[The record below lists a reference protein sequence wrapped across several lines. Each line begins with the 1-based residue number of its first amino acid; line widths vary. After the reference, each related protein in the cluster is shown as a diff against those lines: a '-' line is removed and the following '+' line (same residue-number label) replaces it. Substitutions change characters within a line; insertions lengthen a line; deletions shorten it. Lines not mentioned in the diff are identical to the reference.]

1 MDAAMPSCASAPSQ
15 RPLIDA
21 AGCDHRQVP
30 DGRPDAGPDTTRDDV
45 RRQDMSD
52 PSSTEDR
59 AEPYRE
65 SRWGAAA
72 AVLAVVCVQIVL
84 PSSLIL
90 GSRYLLPGVEVVL
103 LVALV
108 ATNPTKLTAKSR
120 DMRAG
125 SIALLLL
132 IGAANTLSLGLL
144 VDSLLNGSTTS
155 GRTLILAAI
164 GIWLTNVVVFGLA
177 YWELDLHGPH
187 SRSTGVPV
195 DPDLLF
201 PQMTLDGPRFH
212 NWAPKFVDYLYVSF
226 TNSTAFSPTDT
237 MPLTRR
243 IKLLM
248 LVQSLAS
255 LVTVALVGARAV
267 NILG

>member
-1 MDAAMPSCASAPSQ
+1 MPDSSPVEPDS
-15 RPLIDA
+15 RP
-21 AGCDHRQVP
+21 H
-30 DGRPDAGPDTTRDDV
+30 
-45 RRQDMSD
+45 
-52 PSSTEDR
+52 
-59 AEPYRE
+59 RE

-72 AVLAVVCVQIVL
+72 AVLAVACVQMVL
-84 PSSLIL
+84 PSSLVL
-90 GSRYLLPGVEVVL
+90 GSRYLLPGAELVL
-103 LVALV
+103 LAALV
-108 ATNPTKLTAKSR
+108 ATNPTKLTAESR
-120 DMRAG
+120 HMRAG
-125 SIALLLL
+125 SITLLLL
-132 IGAANTLSLGLL
+132 IGVANTLSLGLL
-144 VDSLLNGSTTS
+144 VDSLLNGSATS

-164 GIWLTNVVVFGLA
+164 GIWLTNVVVFALA
-177 YWELDLHGPH
+177 YWELDRHGPH
-187 SRSTGVPV
+187 SRSTGEPV

-201 PQMTLDGPRFH
+201 PQMSLDEARFRT
-212 NWAPKFVDYLYVSF
+212 WVPKFVDYLYVSF